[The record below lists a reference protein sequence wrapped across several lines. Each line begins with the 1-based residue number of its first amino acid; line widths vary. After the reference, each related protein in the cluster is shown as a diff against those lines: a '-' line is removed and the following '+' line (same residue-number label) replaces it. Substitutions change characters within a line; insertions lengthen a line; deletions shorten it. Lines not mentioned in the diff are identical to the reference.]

1 MRAVS
6 SEEPTSV
13 VVGMVPTVAGEKACF
28 AEIQAQYHTQQT
40 VSEATQ
46 RLGDQEQLSITR
58 EKLHDS
64 ILSRMVPEFPAI
76 RDGVLA
82 AKTDGFPAVTTAGGI
97 YFHPPNGFRHSGSGL
112 QSLHPVSL
120 NRSIGS
126 GDSSRQNSPSSR
138 WQKSL
143 MRIDQLTSVRR
154 VGNP

>member
-13 VVGMVPTVAGEKACF
+13 VVSMVPTVAGEKACF

-97 YFHPPNGFRHSGSGL
+97 YFPPSEWVSAL
-112 QSLHPVSL
+112 WEWVAIPTPCLAEPVY
-120 NRSIGS
+120 
-126 GDSSRQNSPSSR
+126 
-138 WQKSL
+138 
-143 MRIDQLTSVRR
+143 R
-154 VGNP
+154 VW